1 MKKSLLIVVMLLP
14 ALMLPGGVTAQ
25 VPLSPF
31 EDVPPW
37 HWAFD
42 AVEKLAREGII
53 QGYPRND
60 RDLALNAVVQVYEA
74 FAHPTHPS
82 ARMWAE
88 AFLTNLPAGW
98 PAPLERSGLATFRLS
113 EQQIRVAESRATV
126 TLVSALSMR
135 RGGTSTSVRTRISA
149 IVVKDEAG
157 RWRVDYTSLVRGQPE
172 LFR

>member
-1 MKKSLLIVVMLLP
+1 MRRTFAL
-14 ALMLPGGVTAQ
+14 ALMTILTLVPTAGALAQ
-25 VPLSPF
+25 VPVSPF

-53 QGYPRND
+53 QGYPRSD
-60 RDLALNAVVQVYEA
+60 RDLARNSVTQVYEA

-88 AFLTNLPAGW
+88 AFLTNLPSGW
-98 PAPLERSGLATFRLS
+98 PAPLQRSGLVAFRLT
-113 EQQIRVAESRATV
+113 EQQVRLEGSRGTVSLLAAV
-126 TLVSALSMR
+126 TL
-135 RGGTSTSVRTRISA
+135 RGGATARARITA
-149 IVVKDEAG
+149 TVVKDDAN
-157 RWRVDYTSLVRGQPE
+157 RWRVDYPSLVRGQPD

>member
-1 MKKSLLIVVMLLP
+1 MRKSLLIVVMLLP
-14 ALMLPGGVTAQ
+14 ALMLPGGVAAQ
-25 VPLSPF
+25 VSLSPF

-82 ARMWAE
+82 ARTWAE
-88 AFLTNLPAGW
+88 AFLTNLPAG
-98 PAPLERSGLATFRLS
+98 AS
-113 EQQIRVAESRATV
+113 ENLNSPHDTMHRPKSFTETLYRHCATV
-126 TLVSALSMR
+126 TLLS
-135 RGGTSTSVRTRISA
+135 
-149 IVVKDEAG
+149 
-157 RWRVDYTSLVRGQPE
+157 
-172 LFR
+172 